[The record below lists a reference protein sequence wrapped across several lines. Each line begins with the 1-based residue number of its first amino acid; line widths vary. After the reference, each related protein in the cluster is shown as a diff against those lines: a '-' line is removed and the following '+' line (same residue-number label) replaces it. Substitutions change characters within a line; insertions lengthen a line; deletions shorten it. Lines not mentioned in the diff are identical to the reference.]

1 MPQELP
7 FPTRDAIRHR
17 FGAAYFADNLFMGA
31 KSMSYKDR
39 SRKNYF
45 GIYVFTL
52 ATRQSSF

>member
-17 FGAAYFADNLFMGA
+17 FGAAYFADNFFMGA

-39 SRKNYF
+39 SRKKLFWYLR
-45 GIYVFTL
+45 IYPCHK
-52 ATRQSSF
+52 AK